1 MRKSTPENPAK
12 NLLEWIVFGISA
24 VLVLLVLALLANA
37 AAHVEDGP
45 PELHAEAG
53 TPQTKNGWTRIP
65 VTVKNEGNSV
75 ASNVEVRVCTGT
87 GEARRE
93 AGFTL
98 DFVPRGA
105 SRAGAVS
112 FKDTGE
118 PMELECEV
126 LGYEEP

>member
-24 VLVLLVLALLANA
+24 VLVMAVLVLLTMAALD
-37 AAHVEDGP
+37 VEDGP
-45 PELHAEAG
+45 PELIAETG
-53 TPQTKNGWTRIP
+53 NPRTKDGWVRIP
-65 VTVKNEGNSV
+65 VTVRNEGNSV
-75 ASNVEVRVCTGT
+75 AANVEVRVCTGT

-105 SRAGAVS
+105 SRAGAVT
-112 FKDTGE
+112 FKDMGGA
-118 PMELECEV
+118 MELECEV

>member
-12 NLLEWIVFGISA
+12 NLLEWIVFGIS
-24 VLVLLVLALLANA
+24 LLLVLSVLGFLAMA
-37 AAHVEDGP
+37 AARVEDGP
-45 PELHAEAG
+45 PELLAKAG
-53 TPQTKNGWTRIP
+53 TPETKDGWTRIP
-65 VTVKNEGNSV
+65 VTVENKGNRV

-87 GEARRE
+87 GEARQE

-112 FKDTGE
+112 FKHTGE
-118 PMELECEV
+118 ALALECEV